1 MRATQ
6 TIVSQVGAMK
16 NMVSDFADYARGPA
30 LRLTRLDMHKL
41 IREVLGLYEANVI
54 PIALKLEAAHSEVN
68 GDATRLRQVI
78 HNLLQN
84 AQDALLT
91 VTQPQITLST
101 SMKSGEIHLS
111 VADNGSGF
119 PESVLSRAFEPYMTT
134 KTKGTGL
141 GLAIVK
147 KIVEEH
153 GGRINIENYPSG
165 GAHINIRLPLTEE
178 A

>member
-1 MRATQ
+1 
-6 TIVSQVGAMK
+6 
-16 NMVSDFADYARGPA
+16 
-30 LRLTRLDMHKL
+30 MHQL
-41 IREVLGLYEANVI
+41 IREVLGLYEANAI
-54 PIALKLEAAHSEVN
+54 PIVLKLEASRSEVN

-84 AQDALLT
+84 AQDVLQGVA
-91 VTQPQITLST
+91 QPQIMLST
-101 SMKSGEIHLS
+101 TLHQGEIQLC
-111 VADNGSGF
+111 VEDNGAGF

-153 GGRINIENYPSG
+153 GGRIAIENNVSV
-165 GAHINIRLPLTEE
+165 GAQVNIHLPLAEE